1 MLFKDAIYPI
11 KPVSFFYDGVR
22 KRRVVHISSELYPER
37 PNTVFDA
44 LMTYNSINTE
54 IKTAPLD
61 NLLFFKDGL
70 PNKPTNYLDIVR
82 AQADNESVLR
92 SFVRGSHQ
100 FETLVDLEE
109 DIKKKFLSTYAWTNL
124 YWSKKKQALKPH
136 KDPDTI
142 VVLQIHG
149 NKLWDFYGDGID
161 WKTNEPI
168 HQLTMKQGDF
178 LFFPKGTLHSAVTTG
193 DLDSIHLTIEIKT
206 DFDKGL

>member
-61 NLLFFKDGL
+61 NLL
-70 PNKPTNYLDIVR
+70 
-82 AQADNESVLR
+82 
-92 SFVRGSHQ
+92 FVRGSHQ